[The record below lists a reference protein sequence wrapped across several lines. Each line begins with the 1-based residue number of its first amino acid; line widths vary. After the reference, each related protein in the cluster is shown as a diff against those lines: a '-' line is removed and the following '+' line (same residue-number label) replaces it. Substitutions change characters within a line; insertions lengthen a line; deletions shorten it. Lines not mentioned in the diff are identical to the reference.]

1 MNETTNIKFG
11 WLWILLGIISGA
23 LLGTFAFNGPIQFS
37 PELMDYNSL
46 PRRMLRLA
54 HISFIGLGFLNWMYG
69 VTVNSLKIKIRK
81 NLSVMFIFGAVTM
94 PLFLIVSAFYEPFK
108 YSLVIPATTLLIA
121 TVIFYKSLYKKDCN

>member
-11 WLWILLGIISGA
+11 WLWILLGIVSGA
-23 LLGTFAFNGPIQFS
+23 LLGTFAFNGPIQLS
-37 PELMDYNSL
+37 PELMDYSSL

-69 VTVNSLKIKIRK
+69 VTVKILQIRLKKWE
-81 NLSVMFIFGAVTM
+81 STPFIFGAVTM

-108 YSLVIPATTLLIA
+108 YSLVIPAAALLVA
-121 TVIFYKSLYKKDCN
+121 TAMFGISLYRKN

>member
-11 WLWILLGIISGA
+11 WVWILLGIVSGA
-23 LLGTFAFNGPIQFS
+23 LLGTFAFNGPIRLS
-37 PELMDYNSL
+37 PELMDYSSL

-69 VTVNSLKIKIRK
+69 VTVKSLEMRMRK
-81 NLSVMFIFGAVTM
+81 SESMLFIIGAVTM

-108 YSLVIPATTLLIA
+108 YSLVIPAATLLIA
-121 TVIFYKSLYKKDCN
+121 TAMFGISLYKKV